1 MTHSF
6 PTRRSSEL
14 VAGKRHELVWPMPDG
29 VKMVETERGSF
40 IKNGDGYWAPS
51 EEEIARR
58 LNHEQDAIRFDV
70 LYIGQ
75 AYGKDGSRN
84 ALDRLLK
91 HERSEERR
99 VGKECVSTCR
109 SRWSPYH

>member
-1 MTHSF
+1 
-6 PTRRSSEL
+6 
-14 VAGKRHELVWPMPDG
+14 MPDG

-91 HERSEERR
+91 HETLPRISVTGVPYDRRLTLLMLEIERGNR
-99 VGKECVSTCR
+99 TITFINPSVAHNKD
-109 SRWSPYH
+109 